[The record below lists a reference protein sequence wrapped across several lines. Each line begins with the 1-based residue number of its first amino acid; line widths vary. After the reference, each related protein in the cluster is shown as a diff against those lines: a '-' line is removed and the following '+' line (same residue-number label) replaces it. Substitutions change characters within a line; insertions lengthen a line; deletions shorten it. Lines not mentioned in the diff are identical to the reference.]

1 MKIMRNGEPTGGEA
15 FFDLLYKDSKFCEE
29 LGKVALGAGRLE
41 AELMLFLN
49 TKGNKTNLTRKT
61 LGLLINIAN
70 EGKHLDNNSI
80 AVLRTLCE
88 QRNYL
93 THNIYAL
100 FIELIEETILERS
113 NLLDSDVD
121 LYTEKARQLQEDL
134 IHLANIIKKSC
145 S

>member
-1 MKIMRNGEPTGGEA
+1 MKIMRNGEPTGGKA

-29 LGKVALGAGRLE
+29 LGKVALSAGRLE
-41 AELMLFLN
+41 AELMFFLN

-61 LGLLINIAN
+61 LGQLIKIAN
-70 EGKHLDNNSI
+70 EGKHLDKSLI

-93 THNIYAL
+93 AHNIYAL
-100 FIELIEETILERS
+100 FIELIEQTILGRS

-134 IHLANIIKKSC
+134 IHLANIIKKL
-145 S
+145 